1 MRCFLS
7 YSFIKGAVRN
17 CAHSLPRPNP
27 PIDRQ
32 EKSSLSTPT
41 KKALHLPTPS
51 YTQSIKKSH
60 LPTLAY
66 NQPKNVTL
74 TRTYSQP
81 VKNSHIHPHTSTPST
96 KKKKKKIWTH
106 PHTSIN
112 GQKILLIH
120 LHPLPAKICHIHPQ
134 SPTPRQKKLKLPQP
148 STSSKNC
155 DTHSYPATPGCFTR
169 NCVFPQNFHTKKLGK
184 I

>member
-7 YSFIKGAVRN
+7 YSFIQGAVRN
-17 CAHSLPRPNP
+17 CARSLPRPNP
-27 PIDRQ
+27 PTDRQ

-96 KKKKKKIWTH
+96 IKKKKNLNSPTYIHKRPKNITH
-106 PHTSIN
+106 PPPPTSSQN
-112 GQKILLIH
+112 MSH
-120 LHPLPAKICHIHPQ
+120 
-134 SPTPRQKKLKLPQP
+134 SPTVTHTQAKKVEIATTIHIQQKL
-148 STSSKNC
+148 
-155 DTHSYPATPGCFTR
+155 
-169 NCVFPQNFHTKKLGK
+169 
-184 I
+184 

>member
-1 MRCFLS
+1 MFSLS
-7 YSFIKGAVRN
+7 
-17 CAHSLPRPNP
+17 
-27 PIDRQ
+27 
-32 EKSSLSTPT
+32 EESSLINCGYRHFSQSIHYFTGLPLGLGFKRKFVRFINNWGVFFLTALSKGLLETVHTPFLIQT
-41 KKALHLPTPS
+41 HPQTDKKSQAYPHPPQKALHPPKLS

-74 TRTYSQP
+74 TRTYPQP

-96 KKKKKKIWTH
+96 KKNWTH

-112 GQKILLIH
+112 SKKILLIH

-134 SPTPRQKKLKLPQP
+134 
-148 STSSKNC
+148 
-155 DTHSYPATPGCFTR
+155 
-169 NCVFPQNFHTKKLGK
+169 
-184 I
+184 